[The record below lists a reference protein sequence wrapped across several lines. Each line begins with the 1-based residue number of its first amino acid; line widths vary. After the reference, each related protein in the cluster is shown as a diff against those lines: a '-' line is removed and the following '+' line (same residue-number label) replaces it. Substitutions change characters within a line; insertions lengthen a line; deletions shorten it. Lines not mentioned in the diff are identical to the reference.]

1 MLNAR
6 TDAVSDAVAT
16 TACRIATCLLTAA
29 VQPKHMSVMTA
40 KSTVVTEA
48 AGDEDSDSFEAEQ

>member
-6 TDAVSDAVAT
+6 TDAVSDVAAT
-16 TACRIATCLLTAA
+16 TACRIATCPLAAA
-29 VQPKHMSVMTA
+29 VRPKHMSVMTA

-48 AGDEDSDSFEAEQ
+48 AADEDSDSFEAEQ